1 MKITINKK
9 RKISVAVYI
18 FVILFTIT
26 QYVKPSFLY
35 TKQGYIRQ
43 FGLGY
48 KNKTIIPM
56 WLVTIVLVVISYYI
70 VMYILI

>member
-35 TKQGYIRQ
+35 TNQGYIRQ

-56 WLVTIVLVVISYYI
+56 WLVTIVLAVISYYI